1 MGKTKFN
8 PKNSKFIASMFEN
21 YESYTDYLNR
31 FQKIA
36 LSMFEWVNL
45 PESMDSR
52 YLEECLFYYGQAALL
67 YDENYGFINTKCATN
82 GQINIY
88 GLPSALNCFSYGYN
102 TYRKLYT
109 GLPSSETEEA
119 ILVMNN
125 WQRVPTLATME
136 LFAKRLAEA
145 DMTAIVN
152 IKAQKTPVLIIT
164 DENQRLT
171 LENMYSQYEGNRP
184 VIFADK
190 NAGLDSALKSIQT
203 EAPYIAD
210 KVMEYKNQIF
220 NEALTFLGINSLS
233 TEKKE
238 RLITDEASANNELT
252 NFNLQSA
259 LIPRQKAAE
268 EFNKKFGLSGDKAI
282 SVRLRSDLYNLIKQ
296 NDSVVNDYNNNG
308 IDDKLEG
315 EE

>member
-233 TEKKE
+233 IEKKE

-296 NDSVVNDYNNNG
+296 NDSIVNDYNNNG